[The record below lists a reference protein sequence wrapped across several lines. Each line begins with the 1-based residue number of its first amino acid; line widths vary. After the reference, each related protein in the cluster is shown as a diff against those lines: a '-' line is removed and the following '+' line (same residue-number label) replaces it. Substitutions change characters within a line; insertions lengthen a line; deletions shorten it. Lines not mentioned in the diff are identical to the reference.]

1 MAPRPKPGFV
11 AETPRQD
18 GSQGRVGRAPE
29 DTLSN
34 GEIDNSDPNNPPVD
48 SANSTNDQKGLGK

>member
-18 GSQGRVGRAPE
+18 GAQGRVGRAPE
-29 DTLSN
+29 DRLSN
-34 GEIDNSDPNNPPVD
+34 GQIDTSDPNNPPAGSPD
-48 SANSTNDQKGLGK
+48 STNDRKGLRR

>member
-1 MAPRPKPGFV
+1 MTPRDPKPGFI

-18 GSQGRVGRAPE
+18 GSQGRVGRGPT

-34 GEIDNSDPNNPPVD
+34 GEIDTSDPNNPPVD
-48 SANSTNDQKGLGK
+48 SPNSTNDQRGRR